1 MVGASVEKTL
11 TQHKM
16 GDYRRMDALLQQI
29 EFVDFVSIEIRK
41 KEISEIDR
49 RIAALQDAK
58 ASLAKA
64 PVYRFDRS
72 KNKTA
77 REVCS
82 NNGWVE
88 EDAARLVEAFK
99 ARPMDANKPT
109 ARSVGAIASGMGTLG
124 RAIAMA

>member
-1 MVGASVEKTL
+1 
-11 TQHKM
+11 M

-29 EFVDFVSIEIRK
+29 EFVDFVSVELRK

-72 KNKTA
+72 KYKTA
-77 REVCS
+77 REVCNS
-82 NNGWVE
+82 NGWVE
-88 EDAARLVEAFK
+88 EDAARLVEGFK
-99 ARPMDANKPT
+99 ARPVDIKKPMT
-109 ARSVGAIASGMGTLG
+109 RNVGAIASGMSKLG
-124 RAIAMA
+124 QAITMA